1 MFTYLLYG
9 SLVLI
14 ILLFLLQTWRLMGRS
29 RDLAAAT
36 SSLVKQEKM
45 ASLGMM
51 LAGIAHELNTPLG
64 AVACTLDTRK
74 RALSLLTEALGAL
87 ENANDPAAAGE
98 HLARARK
105 ALRVAQETEPVL
117 DEAMNRA
124 EELVKSLRLHGRGQ
138 TEQPA
143 AVDVNPLLEGTL
155 VLLRH
160 ELKNEVE
167 LDLDL
172 GEVPPVLGWKGPLG
186 QVFLNL
192 IVNARQALG
201 GPGRIGITSAVVDG
215 QVVVTVTDSG
225 SGLPPGDPEQLFA
238 PGWTTKSEDDGT
250 GLGLFI
256 SRKIIRQHPG
266 GSLTAANGPAGGAVF
281 TVTLQPF
288 AAGHA
293 GDTA

>member
-1 MFTYLLYG
+1 MFAYLLYG

-14 ILLFLLQTWRLMGRS
+14 ILLFVVQTRRLMGRNK
-29 RDLAAAT
+29 DLAAAT

-74 RALSLLTEALGAL
+74 RSLNLLTEALDAL
-87 ENANDPAAAGE
+87 ENSDDLAAAGD

-105 ALRVAQETEPVL
+105 ALRVARETEPVL

-124 EELVKSLRLHGRGQ
+124 EQLVKSLRLHGRGE
-138 TEQPA
+138 TEEPV
-143 AVDVNPLLEGTL
+143 AVDVNAILEGTL

-167 LDLDL
+167 LKLDL
-172 GEVPPVLGWKGPLG
+172 GEIPPVLGWPGPLG

-201 GPGRIGITSAVVDG
+201 GPGRIGITSALVDG
-215 QVVVTVTDSG
+215 RVVVAVSDSG
-225 SGLPPGDPEQLFA
+225 HGLPSGDPDRIFET
-238 PGWTTKSEDDGT
+238 GWTTKPAEEGT

-256 SRKIIRQHPG
+256 SRKIIRRHPG
-266 GSLTAANGPAGGAVF
+266 GSLTAANGPADGAVF

-288 AAGHA
+288 DQGI
-293 GDTA
+293 GQDMP